1 MKYHPNKSVL
11 FVTFTVEEG
20 LLLLCNPL
28 CLAIIQSCL
37 AAAQSL
43 YPVRICHRHLLVELR
58 KLRFDLSP
66 KIFTDVLGG
75 LAPISRLILLLS
87 TCYLRT

>member
-1 MKYHPNKSVL
+1 MWPTQQSTQLFLSISDYIQDTVVTERKKPEMKYHPNKSVL
-11 FVTFTVEEG
+11 FVTFSVEEG

-43 YPVRICHRHLLVELR
+43 YDVPPV
-58 KLRFDLSP
+58 F
-66 KIFTDVLGG
+66 
-75 LAPISRLILLLS
+75 
-87 TCYLRT
+87 